1 MVFESCNGVGHFFF
15 FLGIELALIKPGIHL
30 VGWKGLYVLDSEL
43 MGVFG

>member
-1 MVFESCNGVGHFFF
+1 MVFESCNGVRLF
-15 FLGIELALIKPGIHL
+15 FLGIELGLIKPGIHL

>member
-1 MVFESCNGVGHFFF
+1 MVFESCNGVGLFF